1 MLAVFK
7 RELRAYFTS
16 STGFIFMGFFLLL
29 SGFFFAMTNLF
40 PASPDYNAVL
50 GSITFIFLIVVPIL
64 TMRLMPDD
72 KRQRTDQLLFT
83 SPTSLT
89 GIVLGKY
96 FAAVSVFVLT
106 LLITCIYP
114 IILSFF
120 GNLATWEIVGGYI
133 GFLLLGS
140 AFISIGLFISTLTEN
155 QVIAAVITFSALL
168 FMWILDWVTQ
178 GLPTD
183 KTSGIIFAGII
194 ALALGAFVYFNT
206 RNIYV
211 GVATTLVGAIIIVL
225 TYFLADKYFFDGF
238 IVRVF
243 EWFSLLKR
251 YEEFQI
257 GILSLSPIVYYIT
270 FSAAFVFL
278 TIRVLEKRRWS

>member
-40 PASPDYNAVL
+40 PASPDYNSVL

-96 FAAVSVFVLT
+96 FAACLCIRFDSSYNLHISHHPI
-106 LLITCIYP
+106 LLE
-114 IILSFF
+114 
-120 GNLATWEIVGGYI
+120 TWQHG
-133 GFLLLGS
+133 
-140 AFISIGLFISTLTEN
+140 
-155 QVIAAVITFSALL
+155 
-168 FMWILDWVTQ
+168 
-178 GLPTD
+178 
-183 KTSGIIFAGII
+183 
-194 ALALGAFVYFNT
+194 
-206 RNIYV
+206 R
-211 GVATTLVGAIIIVL
+211 
-225 TYFLADKYFFDGF
+225 
-238 IVRVF
+238 
-243 EWFSLLKR
+243 
-251 YEEFQI
+251 
-257 GILSLSPIVYYIT
+257 
-270 FSAAFVFL
+270 
-278 TIRVLEKRRWS
+278 